1 MQLGAVLCDIPIF
14 RNILSKV
21 AKNGTDLARDLGQ
34 MFLDNQIDRLNKEYL
49 TGSGIS
55 LKNNEIRDIIK
66 VAKSLENREIF
77 LKGTATKIISQEEG
91 FISFLRP
98 LMTACLPLMKN
109 VLTTVAKSVLIS
121 FNVIRNISC

>member
-1 MQLGAVLCDIPIF
+1 MQLGAVLRDIPIF

-66 VAKSLENREIF
+66 VAKFLENREIF

>member
-1 MQLGAVLCDIPIF
+1 MQLGAVLRDIPIF

-77 LKGTATKIISQEEG
+77 
-91 FISFLRP
+91 
-98 LMTACLPLMKN
+98 
-109 VLTTVAKSVLIS
+109 
-121 FNVIRNISC
+121 

>member
-1 MQLGAVLCDIPIF
+1 MQLGAVLRDIPIF

-55 LKNNEIRDIIK
+55 LKNNEMRDIIK